1 MSDQSAATETL
12 TSVDPRDGTARGEV
26 KATTAEEVDR
36 ACADAG
42 RAFAASDLPDMAPL
56 LRALAGALTGARA
69 ELVRVAEEET
79 GLSHARLDGEV
90 DRAAFQLRAFGDL
103 TGTARLREP
112 EIDLAE
118 PGRVPPQADQ
128 RSVLYPLGPVAVFAA
143 SNFPFAFG
151 VLGVDTAAAL
161 AAGCPVVIKAHPAQP
176 RLGVL
181 LTEIVDRAVA
191 EAGADPRWATVVAGG
206 GNAIG
211 EALVRHPAIT
221 AVGFTGGFGGG
232 SALVAAAAARPEPI
246 PVFAE
251 MGSVNPVFVA
261 PGAARERVESV
272 AEGWAGTLT
281 ASAGQ
286 LCTKP
291 GLLILPDRASAERA
305 ASLARTALEG
315 GEPLP
320 LLTERFR
327 DGVRRGVDDALSVA
341 GVEGSPPRTD
351 KPGAWASATVLST
364 DARTVLANPLL
375 FEEIFGPAGI
385 VVACDGPDDARDLAA
400 AMPGSLTASVHAD
413 DEDAA
418 WVRDLLPSL
427 RRRAGRLI
435 YNGWPT
441 GVSIGWGTVH
451 GGPWPATSAPSTT
464 SVGFRAA
471 RRFMRPVAWQ
481 GFPPALLPEMLR
493 EG

>member
-1 MSDQSAATETL
+1 MPDTSAATETL
-12 TSVDPRDGTARGEV
+12 TSVDPRDGTTRGEV
-26 KATTAEEVDR
+26 PATPPEEIDLV
-36 ACADAG
+36 CADAG
-42 RAFAASDLPDMAPL
+42 LVFAEANLPDTGPL
-56 LRALAGALTGARA
+56 LRALADALTGARA
-69 ELVRVAEEET
+69 VLVDTAEQET
-79 GLSHARLDGEV
+79 GLSRARLDGEV
-90 DRAAFQLRAFGDL
+90 DRAAFQLRAFGEL
-103 TGTARLREP
+103 AGTARLREP
-112 EIDLAE
+112 EIDHAE
-118 PGRVPPQADQ
+118 PARVPPQADQ
-128 RSVLYPLGPVAVFAA
+128 RSALYPLGPVAVFAA

-151 VLGVDTAAAL
+151 ILGVDTAAAL

-181 LTEIVDRAVA
+181 LAGIVGRAVA
-191 EAGADPRWATVVAGG
+191 EAGPDPRWATVVAGD

-211 EALVRHPAIT
+211 EALVRHPAIA

-232 SALVAAAAARPEPI
+232 SALVAVAAARPDPI

-261 PGAARERVESV
+261 PGAARERLEAL

-291 GLLILPDRASAERA
+291 GLLVLPDHESADRA
-305 ASLARTALEG
+305 AGVARTALA
-315 GEPLP
+315 GEEQLP
-320 LLTERFR
+320 MLTARFR
-327 DGVRRGVDDALSVA
+327 DGVRRSVESALSVD
-341 GVEGSPPRTD
+341 GVEGSSPRTD
-351 KPGAWASATVLST
+351 RPGAWSSATVLST
-364 DARTVLANPLL
+364 GAGTLRANPLL

-385 VVACDGPDDARDLAA
+385 VVAGDGPDSAREIAA
-400 AMPGSLTASVHAD
+400 VMPGSLTASVHATD
-413 DEDAA
+413 ADAA

-451 GGPWPATSAPSTT
+451 GGPWPATSAPSST

-481 GFPPALLPEMLR
+481 GFPQDLLPGILR
-493 EG
+493 D